1 MNRMAT
7 KTPALS
13 TQLKTAKAE
22 IADLQEKIIKIEK
35 EVKQQSEYK
44 DMYWRQKSELEK
56 EIEAVHSLLDVLEGT
71 VPRKTIPD
79 STQEWNTVK
88 HDMMTRLAAYLAKR
102 S

>member
-1 MNRMAT
+1 MAT

-22 IADLQEKIIKIEK
+22 IKALEDKVTKLEKD
-35 EVKQQSEYK
+35 VKQQSEVK
-44 DMYWRQKSELEK
+44 DMYYRQKSELEK

-71 VPRKTIPD
+71 IPRKTIPD
-79 STQEWNTVK
+79 ATQEWNTVK

-102 S
+102 